1 MMKQVKFT
9 MPLRMLA
16 VICGLILSVSAYA
29 QQITVQGNVKDGTG
43 EPIIGATIRVEGV
56 QGGTVTDL
64 DGNFVLK
71 ANQGA
76 TITVSYIGYQT
87 AKVAAAPN
95 LQIVLKDEVAKSLNE
110 VVVIGY
116 GVAKKS
122 DLTGSV
128 TALRPDSKNKGV
140 VVNPQDML
148 EGKVAGV
155 NITSDGGTP
164 GGKSNIRIRG
174 GSSLN
179 ASNDPLIVVDNVP
192 LDNNG
197 VKGVANILSTIN
209 PQDIESF
216 NVLKDASATA
226 IYGSR
231 GSNGVIIITTKKGHK
246 GGVKVSYNGSM
257 TLGWKKGTVDVL
269 DGNEFRQ
276 LIKDKWGED
285 SNAYAALG
293 TANTDWQDLIYRT
306 SISHDHGVTV
316 SGSAGAYLPYRVSVG
331 YTDQQGILKT
341 SDFKRV
347 TGSVTL
353 SPSLLD
359 NHLNINLNGKGM
371 YAHSQFANTD
381 AVGAAINMDPTQDP
395 YSYTSRWYTDANFH
409 NNGDG
414 TANIYAGSLQ
424 QTHSNLGGYF
434 EWLKAGSYNDPTWP
448 FTWNELSTKNPLA
461 VLNERQDIAN
471 SREFIGSA
479 DIDYKVHGFEDL
491 RLHATLGA
499 DVAKGKQVTVNTP
512 AYPDNTYNYY
522 GYHGSESILKRNLSL
537 SAYAQYYHDFNDKA
551 KNHFDLMGGY
561 EWQHFWKGTDSNSR
575 GYYQQTNNDE
585 SLRGTAYNEI
595 YYQARTENYLVSFFG
610 RANWSL
616 MDRYYVTATVRDDG
630 SSRFQDHWSVFP
642 SFAFM
647 WKINEEK
654 KFKEINWLSD
664 LKLRLGWGQTGQQDV
679 NNDYAWIPTYTKN
692 KDNRSLYPADGDGT
706 MYRPDNYTPKLKWE
720 TTTTYNIGVD
730 WGIIDQRLTGSVDWY
745 YRKTEDLLN
754 YAPTKALSAF
764 RNQAWQNIG
773 SLRNMGVETSISWKA
788 IRSKDWYWTLDY
800 NFTYNSN
807 KITDLS
813 GVTSDG
819 SPVANTSIKIGTDK
833 SLEYQQ
839 VGQPM
844 NSFWVFQQVYD
855 KNGKAI
861 EGAVVDRNGDGQI
874 TNEDRYYYKSPAA
887 PVLMGFASRL
897 EYKNWDFSFSLR
909 ASLGNYVYD
918 AVSQGFHNVSKN
930 ALWSSTNFLTNKT
943 ATAVAD
949 NWQTDNVA
957 AILSDRWIHNASFLK
972 CDNITLGYSFQDL
985 FKTAHYKGIGGRAYV
1000 TASNVFTITNYDGLD
1015 PEVFN
1020 GYDNNVY
1027 PRPFSLI
1034 VGLNLN
1040 F

>member
-1 MMKQVKFT
+1 MMKQVKFR
-9 MPLRMLA
+9 MPLRLLA
-16 VICGLILSVSAYA
+16 LLCVIFLSATAFA
-29 QQITVQGNVKDGTG
+29 QNITVKGNVKDATG
-43 EPIIGATIRVEGV
+43 EPIIGATVRAAGQDGGV
-56 QGGTVTDL
+56 ITDF
-64 DGNFVLK
+64 DGNFTLSVK
-71 ANQGA
+71 QG
-76 TITVSYIGYQT
+76 TQLTVSYIGYQDQ
-87 AKVAAAPN
+87 KVAAAPQLSIT
-95 LQIVLKDEVAKSLNE
+95 LQDASQNLNE

-128 TALRPDSKNKGV
+128 AALRPDSKNKGV

-155 NITSDGGTP
+155 SVTGDGGTP
-164 GGKSNIRIRG
+164 GGKSTIRIRG

-257 TLGWKKGTVDVL
+257 TLGWKKKTVDVL
-269 DGNEFRQ
+269 DGDEFRQ
-276 LIKDKWGED
+276 LIKAKWGEN

-306 SISHDHGVTV
+306 SISQDHGVTV
-316 SGSAGAYLPYRVSVG
+316 SGSAGDFLPYRVSVG
-331 YTDQQGILKT
+331 YTDEQGILKT

-347 TGSVTL
+347 TGSLTL

-359 NHLNINLNGKGM
+359 NHLNINVNAKGM
-371 YAHSQFANTD
+371 YAHSRFANTD

-395 YSYTSRWYTDANFH
+395 YKYTSRWYTDNSFY
-409 NNGDG
+409 NNADG
-414 TANIYAGSLQ
+414 TANVYAGALS
-424 QTHSNLGGYF
+424 QTMHNLGGYF
-434 EWLKAGSYNDPTWP
+434 EWLKAGNYGDPTWP

-461 VLNERQDIAN
+461 VLNERNDVAN

-499 DVAKGKQVTVNTP
+499 DVAKGKQVTVNSP

-551 KNHFDLMGGY
+551 KNHFDIMGGY
-561 EWQHFWKGTDSNSR
+561 EYQHFWKGTDNNYR
-575 GYYQQTNNDE
+575 GYYPATNNDE
-585 SLRGTAYNEI
+585 SLRGKAYNET
-595 YYQARTENYLVSFFG
+595 YKWYRTENYLVSFFG

-630 SSRFQDHWSVFP
+630 SSRFKDHWAVFP

-647 WKINEEK
+647 WKVKEENNLK
-654 KFKEINWLSD
+654 DIKWLSD

-692 KDNRSLYPADGDGT
+692 SDKNSLYPTADDGT
-706 MYRPDNYTPKLKWE
+706 LYRPDNYTPKLKWE

-730 WGIIDQRLTGSVDWY
+730 WGVFDQRLSGSVDWY

-754 YAPTKALSAF
+754 FAPTKALSAF

-773 SLRNMGVETSISWKA
+773 SLRNMGVETTISWKV

-807 KITDLS
+807 KITNLS
-813 GVTSDG
+813 GATSDG
-819 SPVANTSIKIGTDK
+819 APVANTSIKISTDK
-833 SLEYQQ
+833 YLEYQQ

-844 NSFWVFQQVYD
+844 NSYWVFQQAYD

-874 TNEDRYYYKSPAA
+874 TNDDRYFYKSPAA
-887 PVLMGFASRL
+887 PVTMGLASRL
-897 EYKNWDFSFSLR
+897 EYKNWDFNFSLR
-909 ASLGNYVYD
+909 ANLGNYVFD
-918 AVSQGFHNVSKN
+918 AVSQGFLNVNPN

-943 ATAVAD
+943 ASAVAD
-949 NWQTDNVA
+949 NWATDGVS

-972 CDNITLGYSFQDL
+972 CDNITLGYSFENL
-985 FKTAHYKGIGGRAYV
+985 FKCAKYHGISGRAYV
-1000 TASNVFTITNYDGLD
+1000 TASNVFTITNYDGID

-1020 GYDNNVY
+1020 GFDSNVY